1 MARSPFREDQQFANA
16 DSFALAFDEAW
27 AAHQRRHPDHGLTAA
42 DKLERMLEELTDHP
56 FVVEDP
62 AMARQVA
69 EFRVRL
75 LGL

>member
-1 MARSPFREDQQFANA
+1 MLKPSTSPPVFNNA

-27 AAHQRRHPDHGLTAA
+27 KLSGGLEAHQGRTSSEKIDQILGQLH
-42 DKLERMLEELTDHP
+42 EHP
-56 FVVEDP
+56 FVVENP
-62 AMARQVA
+62 ELARQVA